1 MTGGVSMKLYNY
13 FRSSAS
19 FRVRIA
25 LNFKGIDYEQVPVH
39 LTRGGGEQLADAFRA
54 LNADQ
59 LVPVLEDDGR
69 YLTQSLAIIEYLEE
83 THPQPPLLPRAAVE
97 RAYVR
102 SLALSIACEI
112 HPLNNLRVLRYLVR
126 DLGVSEAQKDGWY
139 RHWVESGLAA
149 IEARLLAGRRHGRY
163 LLGDAVTLADVLLVP
178 QIFNAQRYE
187 CRVDH
192 VPTLMRIFGN
202 CMQLPAFIDAQ
213 PSKQP
218 DAE

>member
-1 MTGGVSMKLYNY
+1 MKLYGY

-25 LNFKGIDYEQVPVH
+25 LNLKGLAYESVPVH

-54 LNADQ
+54 LNAEQ
-59 LVPVLEDDGR
+59 LVPVLDDGGHVM
-69 YLTQSLAIIEYLEE
+69 TQSLAIIEYLEE
-83 THPQPPLLPRAAVE
+83 THPQPPLLPADAVA

-102 SLALSIACEI
+102 SLALTIACEI

-126 DLGVSEAQKDGWY
+126 DLGVGDEKKDGWY
-139 RHWVESGLAA
+139 RNWVERGLAA
-149 IEARLLAGRRHGRY
+149 LEARVLAERRHGRF
-163 LLGDAVTLADVLLVP
+163 LLGDSVTLADVLLVP
-178 QIFNAQRYE
+178 QVFNAQRYD

-192 VPTLMRIFGN
+192 VPTLMRVFDH